1 MLINRDTGEIFVY
14 GPIGDSFWEEGIT
27 DTLFVQALDALGGKR
42 ATVRINSP
50 GGVADQG
57 IAIYNI
63 LKRYSG
69 GVDTVVD
76 SVAASAA
83 SVIALAGERRTTSA
97 GGKWMIHQALMFA
110 VGNSTDMRKAA
121 ELLDT
126 YDASIVEI
134 YSAHITSGIDIKASM
149 AEETWFT
156 ADAAIEAG
164 LSTGKGE
171 PSTQQ
176 PAIANW
182 YRNAPAAVLSSKSP
196 VVVPKFAVHRQA
208 AEIKNRSSQLQFVK

>member
-1 MLINRDTGEIFVY
+1 MLVNRDTGEIFVY
-14 GPIGDSFWEEGIT
+14 GPIGDSLWEEGIT
-27 DTLFVQALDALGGKR
+27 DKLFLQALDALGGKR

-76 SVAASAA
+76 SIAASAA
-83 SVIALAGERRTTSA
+83 SVIALAGEKRTTSA
-97 GGKWMIHQALMFA
+97 GGKWMIHQALMLA
-110 VGNSTDMRKAA
+110 VGNSNDMRKAA
-121 ELLDT
+121 DMLDI

-134 YSAHITSGIDIKASM
+134 YSQYITSGIDIKQAM
-149 AEETWFT
+149 AEETWYS
-156 ADAAIEAG
+156 AESAVASG

-171 PSTQQ
+171 PSTQE
-176 PAIANW
+176 PAVANW
-182 YRNAPAAVLSSKSP
+182 YKNAPSAVLSSKSP
-196 VVVPKFAVHRQA
+196 VVVPKIAVHRQA